1 MPLIWYAQMSL
12 HYLETKI
19 SHFLLQI
26 LHYVVLI
33 YSCKELIVFKS
44 MRLSM
49 NLLLSVFIA
58 LF

>member
-12 HYLETKI
+12 HNLEIKI
-19 SHFLLQI
+19 LHFLLQV
-26 LHYVVLI
+26 LHFVVLI
-33 YSCKELIVFKS
+33 SSCKELIVFKS
-44 MRLSM
+44 MCFSM